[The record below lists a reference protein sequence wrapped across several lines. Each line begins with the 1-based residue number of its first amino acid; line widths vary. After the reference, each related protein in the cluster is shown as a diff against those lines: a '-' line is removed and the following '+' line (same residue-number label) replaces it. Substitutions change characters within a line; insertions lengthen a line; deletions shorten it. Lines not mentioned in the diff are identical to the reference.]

1 MKTYVTTIL
10 RISAI
15 CYLLGCK
22 SASHQIESS
31 NEISISRLS
40 NTVSL
45 WSADL
50 TINDTTRWLLPIE
63 WQPTD
68 NGVQTLRITSRTIS
82 AHGKQADTTAQTVN
96 VEQTS
101 REQKSDIPATPKR
114 PFKVPLYIFTILCV
128 AVSIIVL
135 KRLGGFDRT

>member
-1 MKTYVTTIL
+1 MKAHITTIL
-10 RISAI
+10 RISTI
-15 CYLLGCK
+15 CFLLGCK
-22 SASHQIESS
+22 SAGHQIESS

-40 NTVSL
+40 NAISL

-68 NGVQTLRITSRTIS
+68 NGVQALRITSRTIS
-82 AHGKQADTTAQTVN
+82 ARGQQADTMAQTMN
-96 VEQTS
+96 IEQS
-101 REQKSDIPATPKR
+101 VREQKSNIPATPKR
-114 PFKVPLYIFTILCV
+114 PFKIPLYIFTILCV

>member
-1 MKTYVTTIL
+1 MKAYINTIL
-10 RISAI
+10 LTSAI
-15 CYLLGCK
+15 WFMLGCK
-22 SASHQIESS
+22 SAGHQIESS

-40 NTVSL
+40 NAVSL

-68 NGVQTLRITSRTIS
+68 NGVQALRITSRTIN
-82 AHGKQADTTAQTVN
+82 ARGKQADTTAQTVN
-96 VEQTS
+96 VEQS
-101 REQKSDIPATPKR
+101 CREQKSDIPATPKR

-128 AVSIIVL
+128 AVSIVVL
-135 KRLGGFDRT
+135 KQLGGFDRT